1 MAYKVFTADMNFWD
15 FAVIAAYLLC
25 VTVIG
30 ILLRKKSRQ
39 TKEDYLMGGKR
50 LPWWLLG
57 ISNASGM
64 FDISG
69 TIWMVSIMFVYGV
82 KSIWLPWLWPVF
94 NQVFMFVYLS
104 IWLRRSN
111 ASTGAEWMETRFG
124 KRATGAQRII
134 IVFAL
139 LSCLSFMAYGFIG
152 LGKFVEIFIPFS
164 SISPF
169 LPFSI
174 PADFVPHFYGIIFT
188 LFAVFYAILGGMSSI
203 VWADLVQYSLMA
215 LGAFCIALFAIS
227 ELRTH
232 DLIVPE
238 GWKDLHFQWD
248 LGVNWEGILPE
259 VNKKIEEDGFH
270 PFGLFFTLMF
280 TKGILSSLAG
290 PAPNYDMQ
298 KILST
303 RNPKEAALMSMFVNV
318 VLLPTR
324 YLMIIGFT
332 VLALLYYPQL
342 DLQTASGEVDF
353 EKILPSTILKFAP
366 AGLLGLF
373 LVELLSAFMGTFA
386 GTLNAAQAYIVND
399 IYLRFK
405 KDRKGNL
412 QKVHFLSGLGV
423 VSLSIFLGLF
433 AKDVNSILQWIV
445 GALYAGFISAN
456 VLKWHWWRFNGTGY
470 AVGMAVGILCAMVF
484 PYLFPD
490 TLPLYYFPLI
500 LALSFLG
507 GVLGSY
513 SSPATDR
520 NTLKAFY
527 SQVNPWGFWKPIE
540 EEVRKD
546 SPDFAP
552 NPDFKK
558 DMGNVTLGILAQ
570 TAITA
575 LPVFLVLW
583 MWKEVAIT
591 SLLLGIC
598 VVTLFFTWYKKLP
611 NQ

>member
-25 VTVIG
+25 VTGIG

-270 PFGLFFTLMF
+270 PFGLF
-280 TKGILSSLAG
+280 
-290 PAPNYDMQ
+290 
-298 KILST
+298 
-303 RNPKEAALMSMFVNV
+303 
-318 VLLPTR
+318 LP
-324 YLMIIGFT
+324 
-332 VLALLYYPQL
+332 
-342 DLQTASGEVDF
+342 
-353 EKILPSTILKFAP
+353 
-366 AGLLGLF
+366 
-373 LVELLSAFMGTFA
+373 
-386 GTLNAAQAYIVND
+386 
-399 IYLRFK
+399 
-405 KDRKGNL
+405 
-412 QKVHFLSGLGV
+412 
-423 VSLSIFLGLF
+423 
-433 AKDVNSILQWIV
+433 
-445 GALYAGFISAN
+445 
-456 VLKWHWWRFNGTGY
+456 
-470 AVGMAVGILCAMVF
+470 
-484 PYLFPD
+484 
-490 TLPLYYFPLI
+490 
-500 LALSFLG
+500 
-507 GVLGSY
+507 
-513 SSPATDR
+513 
-520 NTLKAFY
+520 
-527 SQVNPWGFWKPIE
+527 
-540 EEVRKD
+540 
-546 SPDFAP
+546 
-552 NPDFKK
+552 
-558 DMGNVTLGILAQ
+558 
-570 TAITA
+570 
-575 LPVFLVLW
+575 
-583 MWKEVAIT
+583 
-591 SLLLGIC
+591 
-598 VVTLFFTWYKKLP
+598 
-611 NQ
+611 

>member
-1 MAYKVFTADMNFWD
+1 MKFWD
-15 FAVIAAYLLC
+15 FTVIVAYLLC
-25 VTVIG
+25 VTGIG

-69 TIWMVSIMFVYGV
+69 TIWMVSIMFIYGV

-124 KRATGAQRII
+124 KNATGAQRII

-139 LSCLSFMAYGFIG
+139 LSCLSFMAYGFVG

-164 SISPF
+164 TISPY

-174 PADFVPHFYGIIFT
+174 PPEFVPHFYGIIFT

-203 VWADLVQYSLMA
+203 VWADLVQYTLMA
-215 LGAFCIALFAIS
+215 IGAFCIAFFAIS

-232 DLIVPE
+232 ELIVPE

-248 LGVNWEGILPE
+248 LGLNWEGILPE

-270 PFGLFFTLMF
+270 PFGLFFSLML

-290 PAPNYDMQ
+290 PAPNYDLQ

-342 DLQTASGEVDF
+342 DLHTASGEVDF

-399 IYLRFK
+399 IYLKFK

-423 VSLSIFLGLF
+423 VLLSICLGLF
-433 AKDVNSILQWIV
+433 AKDVNSVLQWIV

-470 AVGMAVGILCAMVF
+470 AVGMAVGILCAMFF
-484 PYLFPD
+484 PYLFSG
-490 TLPLYYFPLI
+490 TLPLYYFPII
-500 LALSFLG
+500 LVLSFLG

-513 SSPATDR
+513 TAPATDL

-540 EEVRKD
+540 KEVRKD
-546 SPDFAP
+546 SPDFVP

-558 DMGNVTLGILAQ
+558 DMGNVTLGIVAQ

-583 MWKEVAIT
+583 MWREVALT
-591 SLLLGIC
+591 SILLGIC
-598 VVTLFFTWYKKLP
+598 VITLFFTWYKKLP